1 MKNLYI
7 YPTAL
12 KHSQDKSEKYYNTT
26 PLSEQGIK
34 DHFKIT
40 EPEKADYFYMG
51 QISCGTY
58 KEFKSSDFSFFEGNE
73 KRHLVELE
81 GDWLNDKAPDW
92 LLKCTCMGNANRTF
106 YNKEN
111 FFTRPCLSTLLIH
124 LAKNTEKI
132 KYELTLPDTK
142 SFGFKG
148 QVDPYGTRIKV
159 AQVLNA
165 AGIPND
171 IEFNPGWFAQ
181 VDLKS
186 DNNIVQGFAKKLENN
201 IFSLCPRGAGEDT
214 IRFYE
219 SCFFGRVP
227 IIIGCPKIMCEDD
240 LQDIFFYRI
249 DPNLSNEEMAKE
261 FKKIHDTPLPRLHDM
276 CRLARKYFE
285 EVVVEYFKDPT
296 LMVLDFLK
304 KVNNI

>member
-1 MKNLYI
+1 MINLYV

-12 KHSQDKSEKYYNTT
+12 KHSQDKIEKYYNTT

-34 DHFKIT
+34 DYFNIVD
-40 EPEKADYFYMG
+40 PEKAEYFYMG

-58 KEFKSSDFSFFEGNE
+58 KDFKPGDFAFLKGNE
-73 KRHLVELE
+73 KKHLVELE
-81 GDWLNDKAPDW
+81 GDWLNDRAPDW
-92 LLKCTCMGNANRTF
+92 LLECTCMGNANRT
-106 YNKEN
+106 YYKKEN

-124 LAKNTEKI
+124 LAKNSHKI
-132 KYELTLPDTK
+132 KYNLTLPNSK

-148 QVDPYGTRIKV
+148 QPDPYGTRVKL
-159 AQVLNA
+159 ARVLNH

-181 VDLKS
+181 VDLKA
-186 DNNIVQGFAKKLENN
+186 DNNIIQGFAKKIENN

-227 IIIGCPKIMCEDD
+227 IIIGYPKIMDEDN
-240 LQDIFFYRI
+240 LSEIFFYRLSP
-249 DPNLSNEEMAKE
+249 DLSNEEMAKE
-261 FKKIHDTPLPRLHDM
+261 FKKIYETSLPELHNK
-276 CRLARKYFE
+276 CKLARKYFE
-285 EVVVEYFKDPT
+285 DVVVKYFKDPT

-304 KVNNI
+304 KYET